1 MTVFRTSHII
11 MVAIM
16 VLAAA
21 ITYKVKYDALKRYAE
36 VRRIERQIS
45 AEKDTLALLK
55 AEWAMMTTPTRMMR
69 LAEQYKDGLNLS
81 TIEPRQ
87 IVKPNDIPE
96 RLPDEIEKLIMN
108 SEELLAGELGQNS
121 DTIKTG
127 SVKP

>member
-1 MTVFRTSHII
+1 MTVFRTTHII

-16 VLAAA
+16 IMAAA

-36 VRRIERQIS
+36 VRRIERQIN
-45 AEKDTLALLK
+45 AEKDTIALLK

-69 LAEQYKDGLNLS
+69 LAEQYKSELNLA

-87 IVKPNDIPE
+87 IVKANDIPE
-96 RLPDEIEKLIMN
+96 RLPDEIQKLIMN
-108 SEELLAGELGQNS
+108 SEELLAGELDGKRDMIN
-121 DTIKTG
+121 TG

>member
-16 VLAAA
+16 IMAAA

-69 LAEQYKDGLNLS
+69 LAEQYKDELNLA

-87 IVKPNDIPE
+87 IVNPKDIPE

-108 SEELLAGELGQNS
+108 SEELLAKELDQGS
-121 DTIKTG
+121 DPIKTG
-127 SVKP
+127 SVNR